1 MTSRKTPRRRRRP
14 EDARR
19 EILAV
24 AARHLAATGPAA
36 IRLQAIA
43 REMGVTHQAI
53 LRHFRTRDA
62 LLVALLRHAGRELRD
77 GLSAA
82 VRGSVGAPLDAGAFF
97 TALDRMYRRRG
108 YARLSAWLF
117 LGGYQPRGAGMFRDS
132 AERLHRARKDAP
144 RIEDTIFAL
153 LLLNLAAWSDAL
165 VGPAFRRAFD
175 LPADAATARRFRAWV
190 VQLVDAR
197 LR

>member
-24 AARHLAATGPAA
+24 AARHLAVAGPAA

-77 GLSAA
+77 AVSAA
-82 VRGSVGAPLDAGAFF
+82 VGAPLDADAFF

-117 LGGYQPRGAGMFRDS
+117 LGGFQPRGAGMFRDS
-132 AERLHRARKDAP
+132 AEHLHRARRGAP
-144 RIEDTIFAL
+144 GIEDTIFAL
-153 LLLNLAAWSDAL
+153 LLLNLTAWSDAL

-175 LPADAATARRFRAWV
+175 LPADRATARRFRTWV